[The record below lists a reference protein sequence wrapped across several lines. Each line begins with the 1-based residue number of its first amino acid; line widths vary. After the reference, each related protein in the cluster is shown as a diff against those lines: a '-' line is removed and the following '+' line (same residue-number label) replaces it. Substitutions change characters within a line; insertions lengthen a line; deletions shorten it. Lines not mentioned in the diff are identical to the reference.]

1 MSACL
6 EEFYRIITMTQTHH
20 IVIVGGGAGGLELA
34 TKLGNKLGKKH
45 KARITLVDTVL
56 THVWKPLLHEVAA
69 GSMNSDSS
77 QVNFRAHA
85 QQHHF
90 EFQLGLFASLDRE
103 NRTISL
109 AAIKDQTGTQVV
121 AERQVAY
128 DTLVIAV
135 GSSANDFGT
144 PGAKEHCLF
153 LDSLKQARH
162 FHKLLLSAFLRAEFE
177 QDQSSQELSIAI
189 VGAGATGVELAAE
202 LRHAS
207 RQLEHYGMHNIQSD
221 KVKLT
226 LIEAADRILPALPER
241 LSKSATIELERLN
254 VRVITGDAVT
264 KINDDELTLKSGEAV
279 CANMKVWAAGIKA
292 PNFLATLD
300 GLETNRINQ
309 LKVYDTLQ
317 VTKDAHIFS
326 FGDCAE
332 CPQQGKEQSVPPRA
346 QSAHQQASTLV
357 KTLTDRLYGRPAT
370 PFVYHDHGSLI
381 SFSQYTTV
389 GNLMGNLTG
398 KSMMVEG
405 KVARLF
411 YLSLYRMHQVALHGI
426 LKTGLIWLNDRLTRV
441 LHPRLK
447 LH

>member
-1 MSACL
+1 MNHA
-6 EEFYRIITMTQTHH
+6 HH

-34 TKLGNKLGKKH
+34 TKLGNKLGKRN
-45 KARITLVDTVL
+45 KARITLIDAVL

-69 GSMNSDSS
+69 GSLNSDSS

-90 EFQLGLFASLDRE
+90 EFQLGRFSALDRTC
-103 NRTISL
+103 RTITL
-109 AAIKDQTGTQVV
+109 APIIDKTGQEVVGSRQIK
-121 AERQVAY
+121 Y

-162 FHKLLLSAFLRAEFE
+162 FHRLLLSAFLRAEY
-177 QDQSSQELSIAI
+177 QQHQTTRELSIAI
-189 VGAGATGVELAAE
+189 IGAGATGVELAAE

-207 RQLEHYGMHNIQSD
+207 RQLEYYGMHNIQAE
-221 KVKLT
+221 KVNII
-226 LIEAADRILPALPER
+226 LIEAAERILPALPER
-241 LSKSATIELERLN
+241 LSKAATKELERLDIQVLTGN
-254 VRVITGDAVT
+254 AVSEITENELHL
-264 KINDDELTLKSGEAV
+264 KNDRKVA
-279 CANMKVWAAGIKA
+279 ANIKVWAAGIKA
-292 PNFLATLD
+292 PDFLASLD
-300 GLETNRINQ
+300 GLKTNRINQ
-309 LKVYDTLQ
+309 LQVHDTLQ
-317 VTKDAHIFS
+317 TTEDAHIFA

-332 CPQQGKEQSVPPRA
+332 CPQPGQERPVPPRA

-357 KTLTDRLYGRPAT
+357 KTLSDRLQGRPAT
-370 PFVYHDHGSLI
+370 SFVYHDHGSLI
-381 SFSQYTTV
+381 SFSKYTTV
-389 GNLMGNLTG
+389 GNLMGNLSG
-398 KSMMVEG
+398 KSMMIEG

-411 YLSLYRMHQVALHGI
+411 YVSLYRMHQVALHGF
-426 LKTGLIWLNDRLTRV
+426 LKTALIWLNDKLTKA